1 MVQTLAASRVE
12 TIDAQQQTGLLAV
25 FTSKTEGGDRN
36 SSIWINLEVLKAIIS
51 LSIYLDTTGNHFP
64 SAFSRSI
71 VSNLPSLKYVAFIP
85 LL

>member
-1 MVQTLAASRVE
+1 LVQTLPTFRVE

-25 FTSKTEGGDRN
+25 FTSKAESRYRN
-36 SSIWINLEVLKAIIS
+36 SSIWSNFEVLKAIIS
-51 LSIYLDTTGNHFP
+51 LSIYLDTTGSHFP